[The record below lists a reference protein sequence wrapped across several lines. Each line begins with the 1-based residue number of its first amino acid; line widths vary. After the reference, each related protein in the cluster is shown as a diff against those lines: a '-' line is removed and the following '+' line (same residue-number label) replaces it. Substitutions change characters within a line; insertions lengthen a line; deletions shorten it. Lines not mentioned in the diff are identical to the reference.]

1 MSSPITGIKDDDYY
15 QCRAGGRGLHTS
27 IRELTMKKKTHTQEE
42 SMDPSF
48 PLLSLSMQ
56 ALLTLV
62 SGCQQTVALTFLT
75 NELFRFNDPF
85 CRKNKKVAEIIAKGG
100 EAGT

>member
-27 IRELTMKKKTHTQEE
+27 ITELTMKKK
-42 SMDPSF
+42 
-48 PLLSLSMQ
+48 MQ